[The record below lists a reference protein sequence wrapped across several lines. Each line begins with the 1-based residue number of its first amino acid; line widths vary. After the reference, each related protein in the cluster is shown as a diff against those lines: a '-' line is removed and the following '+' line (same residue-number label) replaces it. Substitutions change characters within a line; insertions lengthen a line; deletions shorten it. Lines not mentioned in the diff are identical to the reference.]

1 MEVRTIELFNYQRKA
16 VKRRFWE
23 QFKQELAIWRMGSLP
38 GLAAIFLVAGVR
50 ATGALQFWEW
60 SVLDAFLRSRPA
72 ESMDERITIVGIKET
87 DIERIERY
95 PIPDGTIA
103 QLLKRLQVYQPMVIG
118 LDLAR
123 ELPVEPGHEELKT
136 ALAQM
141 ENTIGAERVFPQQ
154 GSPSGLPSDRVGF
167 SDFPLDADLHARRS
181 FLGMPNPRKRGDYKF
196 SLALQLARV
205 YLWKTANLTPENG
218 IRDRQ
223 AMRFGKTEFP
233 RFFKHSGGYVGTDAG
248 GVQVLI
254 NFRSGSAPFRM
265 LSLHDIET
273 GNFDPSW
280 LRDRIVLIGV
290 TAPIYKSKIQ
300 TAAIAGVT
308 PLSISGVE
316 FQAHAV
322 SQILSAVLDDRP
334 LLINWWEGWEYLWI
348 LGWGCVGIVLGR
360 LSDSLLKNGLGL
372 GIFGVITIGIGYG
385 SFLWGWWL
393 PVVPPIL
400 TLVFGNIVYTAFS
413 EYDKVLRSRLKERQL
428 TIDRTFNVIHNGPLQ
443 TLANV
448 LRHLRDRDW
457 SDEKTLAELENLN
470 YELRA
475 VGERLEQEMLEV
487 EDALFL
493 GSGKKLD
500 LKVPIH
506 ELFYEVYRSTL
517 ERDLPGFK
525 TLKIKAI
532 DFEPMVPPTLG
543 IEQKREVCRFL
554 EEALCNVGKHARGAT
569 RLGVTG
575 TQTNGWYVLQIT
587 DNGPGLV
594 LSSEGRGTKQSKH
607 LKVQLRGKFKRESL
621 SPHGTL
627 CELTWPV
634 ARSWVRKLS

>member
-1 MEVRTIELFNYQRKA
+1 MERSVWQ
-16 VKRRFWE
+16 
-23 QFKQELAIWRMGSLP
+23 QFKQELAIWRIGALP
-38 GLAAIFLVAGVR
+38 GLAAILLVAVARG
-50 ATGALQFWEW
+50 TGSLQFLEW
-60 SVLDAFLRSRPA
+60 SALDTFLRLRPP
-72 ESMDERITIVGIKET
+72 EPRDERITIVGIEET
-87 DIERIERY
+87 DIERIDRY
-95 PIPDGTIA
+95 PIPDGEIA
-103 QLLKRLQVYQPMVIG
+103 KLLKKLQVYQPTVIG

-123 ELPVEPGHEELKT
+123 ELPVEPGHQELKT

-154 GSPSGLPSDRVGF
+154 GSPAGLPIDRVGF

-181 FLGMPNPRKRGDYKF
+181 FLGMPNPRKSGDYKF
-196 SLALQLARV
+196 SLAMQLAQV
-205 YLWKTANLTPENG
+205 YLSKTENLPLENG

-223 AMRFGKTEFP
+223 AMRFGNTEFP
-233 RFFKHSGGYVGTDAG
+233 RFFSHSGGYVGTDAG

-254 NFRSGSAPFRM
+254 NFRSGSQPFRM

-300 TAAIAGVT
+300 TSAIAGLN
-308 PLSISGVE
+308 PPSISGVE
-316 FQAHAV
+316 FQAHAA
-322 SQILSAVLDDRP
+322 SQILSAVLDGRT
-334 LLINWWEGWEYLWI
+334 LLKTWSEGWEYLWI
-348 LGWGCVGIVLGR
+348 LGWGCIGIVLGH
-360 LSDSLLKNGLGL
+360 LSDSLFKNGLGMGL
-372 GIFGVITIGIGYG
+372 FGTISVGIGYG

-393 PVVPPIL
+393 PVVPPVL
-400 TLVFGNIVYTAFS
+400 ALVFGNIVYTAFS
-413 EYDKVLRSRLKERQL
+413 EYDKVLRSRLKERQR

-448 LRHLRDRDW
+448 LRHIRDRDW
-457 SDEKTLAELENLN
+457 SDEKVLAELENLN

-475 VGERLEQEMLEV
+475 VGERLEQEMLDF

-517 ERDLPGFK
+517 ERDLPGFQ

-532 DFEPMVPPTLG
+532 DFEPIVPPSLG
-543 IEQKREVCRFL
+543 IEQKRELCRFL
-554 EEALCNVGKHARGAT
+554 EEALCNVGKHAKGAT

-575 TQTNGWYVLQIT
+575 TQTDGWYLLRIT
-587 DNGPGLV
+587 DNGPGLE
-594 LSSEGRGTKQSKH
+594 SFAEGRGTKQSKH
-607 LKVQLRGKFKRESL
+607 LKVQLRGKFKREAL
-621 SPHGTL
+621 SPRGTV